1 MDGTFSGGSIVVA
14 AKDQV
19 YSKLAGEAVIL
30 NLKAGIYYGLD
41 EVGTRIWELVQE
53 PWSVKDV
60 REAVLEEY
68 DVEPDLC
75 ERDLMALLQELAAE
89 GIIEVKHGTDA

>member
-41 EVGTRIWELVQE
+41 EVGTRIWELIQGPRTITE
-53 PWSVKDV
+53 V
-60 REAVLEEY
+60 RDAVLEEY
-68 DVEPDLC
+68 DVDPGRCESDLV
-75 ERDLMALLQELAAE
+75 AILQNLKSE
-89 GIIEVKHGTDA
+89 GIIEVKHETDA